1 MVIREMRVRVN
12 QHCPM
17 KQSRTKGMT
26 MNWWKALAGWWERQR
41 PFRKKAYGYR
51 GDEFYV
57 DTPIFTE
64 RVDLW
69 HAPKRYE
76 RQVMPNGP
84 ISHNNRAVT
93 GDHGAVETS
102 DGVSYNFIKTTETMP
117 DGSLPEGADSID
129 WYRIETPPNPIA
141 ERRARAEE
149 LLRKL
154 NA

>member
-1 MVIREMRVRVN
+1 
-12 QHCPM
+12 
-17 KQSRTKGMT
+17 
-26 MNWWKALAGWWERQR
+26 MNLASKWWKALASWWERQR

-51 GDEFYV
+51 CDEFYV

-76 RQVMPNGP
+76 RQVMPNEAA
-84 ISHNNRAVT
+84 STATANAVT
-93 GDHGAVETS
+93 SDHGAVETS
-102 DGVSYNFIKTTETMP
+102 DDFSHFYAVQP
-117 DGSLPEGADSID
+117 
-129 WYRIETPPNPIA
+129 PPNPLA

-154 NA
+154 HE